1 MREANAVQEQLQASE
16 ADVRQEIGDEG
27 REHGPAG
34 GKRAEGA
41 DVGFVGGM

>member
-1 MREANAVQEQLQASE
+1 MREANAVQERLRASE

-27 REHGPAG
+27 HECGPAG

-41 DVGFVGGM
+41 DVGLVVGM